1 MNILNELEKIYPSL
15 PRQERKVALQAIQE
29 PKKIQRL
36 SINELAKLAG
46 TSNATITRLVKR
58 LDCANFYDF
67 KLRLVSDEQL
77 ESKESESKLAMQV
90 QRFYEEVLTQ
100 TRQRIDEKVLLEIVN
115 KISTCRRIYIF
126 GLGSS
131 GYTAKELTQR
141 LIRMGIAAFG
151 MTESH
156 SMYISSGIVEKDD
169 VILALS
175 ATGNTAEVNRA
186 AKAGQKKGA
195 TLIAIT
201 GIEDSPLYQLSDLAL
216 LVKNSNFVDN
226 ARFINSQFAMTYI
239 VDIIT
244 TLLLDEKD
252 HRTKMDQTIELIN
265 TNSLRVPLATTQ
277 TGLLGYL
284 GKLHSAT
291 KQCLVNNKKPN
302 PMPNPHYVWFSVI
315 QTALPALSYTL
326 FL

>member
-1 MNILNELEKIYPSL
+1 MNCLLYLARGFGGMNILNELEKIYPNL

-36 SINELAKLAG
+36 SINELAALAG
-46 TSNATITRLVKR
+46 TSNATVTRLVNR
-58 LDCANFYDF
+58 LGCANFYDF
-67 KLRLVSDEQL
+67 KLRLVTYEQV
-77 ESKESESKLAMQV
+77 EPQESELTLAMQV
-90 QRFYEEVLTQ
+90 QKFYEEVLTQ
-100 TRQRIDEKVLLEIVN
+100 TRQRIDEQVLLEIVAR
-115 KISTCRRIYIF
+115 ISHCRRIYIF

-175 ATGNTAEVNRA
+175 STGNTAEVNSA
-186 AKAGQKKGA
+186 AKLGKQKGA
-195 TLIAIT
+195 TLISIT
-201 GIEDSPLYQLSDLAL
+201 GIKDSPLYKLSDLAI

-239 VDIIT
+239 IDIIT
-244 TLLLDEKD
+244 TLLLDKQNYRD
-252 HRTKMDQTIELIN
+252 KMDQTIELI
-265 TNSLRVPLATTQ
+265 TS
-277 TGLLGYL
+277 
-284 GKLHSAT
+284 
-291 KQCLVNNKKPN
+291 NKFDK
-302 PMPNPHYVWFSVI
+302 H
-315 QTALPALSYTL
+315 
-326 FL
+326 

>member
-1 MNILNELEKIYPSL
+1 MSILNELEKIYPNL

-100 TRQRIDEKVLLEIVN
+100 TRQRIDEKILLEIVN

-252 HRTKMDQTIELIN
+252 HRTKMDQTIELI
-265 TNSLRVPLATTQ
+265 TS
-277 TGLLGYL
+277 
-284 GKLHSAT
+284 
-291 KQCLVNNKKPN
+291 NKFDK
-302 PMPNPHYVWFSVI
+302 H
-315 QTALPALSYTL
+315 
-326 FL
+326 

>member
-1 MNILNELEKIYPSL
+1 MNCLLYLARGFGGMNILNELEKIYPNL

-36 SINELAKLAG
+36 SINELAALAG
-46 TSNATITRLVKR
+46 TSNATVTRLVNR
-58 LDCANFYDF
+58 LGCANFYDF
-67 KLRLVSDEQL
+67 KLRLVTYEQV
-77 ESKESESKLAMQV
+77 EPQESELTLAMQA
-90 QRFYEEVLTQ
+90 QKFYEEVLTQ
-100 TRQRIDEKVLLEIVN
+100 TRQRIDEQVLLEIVAR
-115 KISTCRRIYIF
+115 ISHCRRIYIF

-175 ATGNTAEVNRA
+175 STGNTAEVNSA
-186 AKAGQKKGA
+186 AKLGKQKGA
-195 TLIAIT
+195 TLISIT
-201 GIEDSPLYQLSDLAL
+201 GIKDSPLYKLSDLAI

-239 VDIIT
+239 IDIIT
-244 TLLLDEKD
+244 TLLLDKQNYRD
-252 HRTKMDQTIELIN
+252 KMDQTIELI
-265 TNSLRVPLATTQ
+265 TS
-277 TGLLGYL
+277 
-284 GKLHSAT
+284 
-291 KQCLVNNKKPN
+291 NKFDK
-302 PMPNPHYVWFSVI
+302 H
-315 QTALPALSYTL
+315 
-326 FL
+326 

>member
-1 MNILNELEKIYPSL
+1 
-15 PRQERKVALQAIQE
+15 
-29 PKKIQRL
+29 
-36 SINELAKLAG
+36 
-46 TSNATITRLVKR
+46 
-58 LDCANFYDF
+58 
-67 KLRLVSDEQL
+67 
-77 ESKESESKLAMQV
+77 
-90 QRFYEEVLTQ
+90 
-100 TRQRIDEKVLLEIVN
+100 
-115 KISTCRRIYIF
+115 
-126 GLGSS
+126 
-131 GYTAKELTQR
+131 
-141 LIRMGIAAFG
+141 MGIAAFG

-244 TLLLDEKD
+244 ILLLDEKD
-252 HRTKMDQTIELIN
+252 HRTKMDQTIELI
-265 TNSLRVPLATTQ
+265 TS
-277 TGLLGYL
+277 
-284 GKLHSAT
+284 
-291 KQCLVNNKKPN
+291 NKFDK
-302 PMPNPHYVWFSVI
+302 H
-315 QTALPALSYTL
+315 
-326 FL
+326 